1 MGKRKER
8 PDGIVFYQQSLRTLA
23 LLPDEAAGK
32 AIKAAIAYFT
42 TGTEMD
48 EAQTMEYLAFSVL
61 KVDIDSAFGRF
72 REKCERNRQN
82 RAGGNE
88 LSEVTSG
95 DQSSPVVTDGDQNRD
110 EQNLSESN
118 YTESEQKGN
127 EAAEPP
133 APARDENGLIFLSDK
148 DYQKL
153 EAELGST
160 ELQRVISYLS
170 SYCRLHGKTY
180 PDWPF
185 TIRKA
190 AREGWGKPVPGKGA
204 AKGPQG
210 YQPSA
215 ERIQRNNDWLDA
227 FLAEQQKKQEGANRY
242 DNLPGITV
250 L

>member
-1 MGKRKER
+1 MSKRKER
-8 PDGIVFYQQSLRTLA
+8 PDGIVLYQQSLQTLA
-23 LLPDEAAGK
+23 LLPDEAAGR
-32 AIKAAIAYFT
+32 AIKAAVAYFT
-42 TGTEMD
+42 TGAEM
-48 EAQTMEYLAFSVL
+48 EAGQTMEYLAFSIL
-61 KVDIDSAFGRF
+61 KVDIDAARDRF
-72 REKCERNRQN
+72 IAKCEQN
-82 RAGGNE
+82 RKNRNG
-88 LSEVTSG
+88 G